1 MQAEQYVNLCMK
13 MNIYLSISY
22 MKKFVTNPSPEFK
35 NIYKKLSGKFK
46 HGITTYK
53 MIEEG
58 DRIAVAL
65 SGGKDSWTLLHLLL
79 DLQAS
84 LPIKFE
90 VIPITVETGFPGF
103 N

>member
-1 MQAEQYVNLCMK
+1 MK